1 MGWEAQLWEEIDST
15 FGPDKIV
22 MVSDVITRIMRD
34 ILTQLANTRR
44 LTAVYLI
51 ESGDYTATKLAET
64 IGARPGTVSRLVE
77 EGRRLR
83 RQEEIEAEV

>member
-1 MGWEAQLWEEIDST
+1 MGWEAQLWEEIDSMN
-15 FGPDKIV
+15 GPDKIV

-51 ESGDYTATKLAET
+51 ESGEFTATKLAET